1 MVKYEDDASDDD
13 TGYAIAS
20 IDDIL
25 KKPRLLYEK
34 TPYDVEKIIGNTPGW
49 YVETLGKGKH
59 KGQGW
64 VLREYGGRY
73 EEPTG
78 RMIQW
83 HPGGGHHGPHPYW
96 KVSDGKTVT
105 RIGPQF

>member
-1 MVKYEDDASDDD
+1 MVRYEDGVADIAEH
-13 TGYAIAS
+13 AINS
-20 IDDIL
+20 TDDIL
-25 KKPRLLYEK
+25 KNPQLLYEK

-64 VLREYGGRY
+64 MLRQYGGANG
-73 EEPTG
+73 EPTG

-96 KVSDGKTVT
+96 KVSDGKIVT